1 MKAASAADCIF
12 KFAGQAMFRFKSQ
25 VYARQETMTLAG
37 IDELALAAAEADGI
51 SSADFLSCYLRE
63 ESFARVKKDMEE
75 GYRLGVTSTPTYYI
89 NGTEI
94 AWVED
99 KVMED
104 FLRTLFP
111 KMRSISYEQKK

>member
-1 MKAASAADCIF
+1 MVPGVEDRVIPWLLH
-12 KFAGQAMFRFKSQ
+12 G
-25 VYARQETMTLAG
+25 E
-37 IDELALAAAEADGI
+37 D
-51 SSADFLSCYLRE
+51 
-63 ESFARVKKDMEE
+63 SFARVKKDLEE
-75 GYRLGVTSTPTYYI
+75 GYRLGVISTPTYYV

-111 KMRSISYEQKK
+111 MTKTIPYEPRK